1 MNKVK
6 FEPSETPLF
15 AQIADLIAGPHTPA
29 WLSDHLRRWADS
41 VSLDR
46 AVEKFQPSKAEMRE
60 LLIRVVGAAEFL
72 QRAVAHPV
80 VREFLESPP
89 AGPIENIVLFDRNL
103 KDLADRAESAS
114 KEPTL
119 TNEAGKTKAGRGR
132 AMPPEAASPQI
143 FCAMLISETW
153 KHFHRRYPG
162 VHNRKAAK
170 AANIY
175 WLTCGKNSEAAHW
188 RKLFSVGKSG
198 RRKGSDPLSR
208 WRPYFKTGRPPAL
221 PKDREEYV
229 RSLVEAERQ
238 AKLLGEVD

>member
-1 MNKVK
+1 MNKVEL
-6 FEPSETPLF
+6 EPSETPPF

-41 VSLDR
+41 LSLDR
-46 AVEKFQPSKAEMRE
+46 AVQQFQPSKAEMRE
-60 LLIRVVGAAEFL
+60 LLIRVLGAAEFL
-72 QRAVAHPV
+72 QCAVAHPA

-89 AGPIENIVLFDRNL
+89 AGPIENIVLFDQNL
-103 KDLADRAESAS
+103 RDLADRAESAL

-143 FCAMLISETW
+143 YCAMLISETW

-175 WLTCGKNSEAAHW
+175 WLTCGKDSVEQHW
-188 RKLFSVGKSG
+188 RRLFGQEPPGWG
-198 RRKGSDPLSR
+198 RDPLNR
-208 WRPYFKTGRPPAL
+208 WRRYFEMARPPAL
-221 PKDREEYV
+221 RREREDYV
-229 RSLVEAERQ
+229 RRLAEAQRQTELVEEA
-238 AKLLGEVD
+238 D